1 MYGRICVYYD
11 ILTSDSLGGTVL
23 ELVKGEDE
31 ARGLLG
37 GNLGREVSQYI
48 GYSCLS

>member
-1 MYGRICVYYD
+1 MYGKIRADYD

-31 ARGLLG
+31 ARG
-37 GNLGREVSQYI
+37 GNLGR
-48 GYSCLS
+48 